1 MANKEVQITIKA
13 IDQFSKVFNELDD
26 NITKVGKASEK
37 LAGAFDDFANASGS
51 SKLKNL
57 ATTFAEIAVGM
68 QTVQGRAGLAVRGV
82 TELTKNF
89 IKLYDASK
97 KDFAEGLQKLW
108 NVASIIGGVIGKVAS
123 GFVNLLQSVTGADLS
138 FGGLASTVANFE
150 TNMARAN
157 VLTGASADGIEK
169 LNNKAKTLAM
179 DFGVSIEEISAGM
192 VEMGSAG
199 FDCGQVLSTIEPIMK
214 MATSG
219 CISFAESTEIVANG
233 LNAFNMDK
241 TTDDVTRFANTLAV
255 VADKSATD
263 ISQLGEALKKVGP
276 LAGMAGTEIED
287 VGALL
292 GIMADNGIKASS
304 AGTTLKNV
312 MSRFASGNA
321 SVTKAIK
328 DYNLAGFEQ
337 KMLVGDLSGA
347 MVELCKETE
356 KYNPVQKE
364 AIATALAGAYGL
376 PGLVAIMNKGAEG
389 VAEYVEQ
396 IEEENRAREENLRLN
411 TMTAEVLDT
420 TKGKMSQLTATVGV
434 LASEFKEK
442 FDPYINK
449 ALGSAIEFA
458 QGLVNIDKQG
468 NVTLKTLGELAKDS
482 VKWGESLNQGI
493 QKAINGIKGFVTGG
507 GLDNLLTIGT
517 NIIQG
522 ICKGIS
528 AKAEDGTLK
537 ETFSSI
543 IQKGCKFIGENSEA
557 IGQAGRDILEALAD
571 AIMENEGIIK
581 GAMDDLAGIILD
593 WTKGEGKLQSVAGTF
608 ADSMIDAFVDR
619 SIAKATGR
627 GGEIWNAMFSVGTLE
642 DGPNIKNGQGSGGL
656 GSLLGKDASGKD
668 NPLKKFDDFVG
679 NMSKRAGEKLKEGA
693 KWVGDG
699 IKSWFLGDSYACEV
713 ATEGGKK
720 IGTTTGDNIKV
731 GLDEKG
737 QPIVDSATKTGTESA
752 EGIQSALESMDLQYL
767 QALGQE
773 MTNVGTL
780 TGEMANSM
788 STSFTSIADSART
801 QFTNF
806 SNIVKNQLTNATNA
820 IRTGMLNSTNI
831 VKNQATN
838 MTNAVRTG
846 FVNMSL
852 IVSNQATNMA
862 NSLRTGFTN
871 MTNIVTNQAT
881 NMANSIRTGFVNMAN
896 IVNNQ
901 ATNMANTLRTSFTNM
916 TNIAKNQATNMAN
929 AVKTSFTNMSNIAK
943 TQFTNIANSIRTQMT
958 NCANIVRNQMLNMTN
973 IVKNQTTNMNNAVR
987 TGFVNMAN
995 IVRNQMTNCTNIVR
1009 NQASNMSSAMS
1020 QGLSKMASSA
1030 QSAMSRVL
1038 SVIRSAMAQ
1047 ARAIASAPITIN
1059 IKSNVQRKVTTTHV
1073 AGGLKQTMANIGA
1086 NSLSVGTPNVMSAGP
1101 THTVNPVSGNGANYV
1116 FTIPVSVDG
1125 REVARAT
1132 AKYNQ
1137 AELDRLS
1144 KRNAR
1149 KRGE

>member
-1 MANKEVQITIKA
+1 MADKEVKITIRA
-13 IDQFSKVFNELDD
+13 IDEFSKAFNKLDD
-26 NITKVGKASEK
+26 NLAKAGKASEK
-37 LAGAFDDFANASGS
+37 LAGAFDDFAQASGS
-51 SKLKNL
+51 SKLKNM
-57 ATTFAEIAVGM
+57 ATTFAEIAAGM
-68 QTVQGRAGLAVRGV
+68 QTVQGRAGLAVRGISEV
-82 TELTKNF
+82 TKAY

-97 KDFAEGLQKLW
+97 KNFAEGLQKLGT
-108 NVASIIGGVIGKVAS
+108 VASTIGGVLGKIGS
-123 GFVNLLQSVTGADLS
+123 GFVELLQSVTGADLS
-138 FGGLASTVANFE
+138 FGGLASTVSNFE
-150 TNMARAN
+150 TNMKRAN
-157 VLTGASADGIEK
+157 ILTGASADGIERM
-169 LNNKAKTLAM
+169 NNKAKTLAM
-179 DFGVSIEEISAGM
+179 EFGVSIEEISAGM

-241 TTDDVTRFANTLAV
+241 TTDDVERFANTLAV

-292 GIMADNGIKASS
+292 GIMADSGIKASS

-337 KMLVGDLSGA
+337 KMMTGDLAGA

-396 IEEENRAREENLRLN
+396 IEKENAAREENLRLN
-411 TMTAEVLDT
+411 TMTQEVLDT
-420 TKGKMSQLTATVGV
+420 TKGRMSQLTATVGV
-434 LASEFKEK
+434 LAAEFKEK

-468 NVTLKTLGELAKDS
+468 NVTLKTLGQLAQDS
-482 VKWGESLNQGI
+482 VKWGESLNQGV

-537 ETFSSI
+537 ETFSAAI
-543 IQKGCKFIGENSEA
+543 KKGCEFINENSEA
-557 IGQAGRDILEALAD
+557 IGQAGRDILDSLAEA
-571 AIMENEGIIK
+571 IRENEDIIK
-581 GAMDDLAGIILD
+581 GAMDDLMGIITD
-593 WTKGEGKLQSVAGTF
+593 WAKGGANLQSTMGLF
-608 ADSMIDAFVDR
+608 ADSMINAFVDQA
-619 SIAKATGR
+619 IAKATGR
-627 GGEIWNAMFSVGTLE
+627 GGEIWNAMFSGVTLE
-642 DGPNIKNGQGSGGL
+642 DGANIKNGQGSGGL
-656 GSLLGKDASGKD
+656 GSLLGKDAFGKD
-668 NPLKKFDDFVG
+668 NPLKTFDDFVG

-693 KWVGDG
+693 KWIGDG
-699 IKSWFLGDSYACEV
+699 IKSWFTGESHAAEV

-720 IGTTTGDNIKV
+720 IGKTTGENVKV
-731 GLDEKG
+731 GFDEQG
-737 QPIVDSATKTGTESA
+737 QPIVESATKTGTDA
-752 EGIQSALESMDLQYL
+752 AAGIQAALQGMDLQYL
-767 QALGQE
+767 QSLGQE
-773 MTNVGTL
+773 MTNLGTL

-788 STSFTSIADSART
+788 STSFTNITNSART
-801 QFTNF
+801 SFTNF
-806 SNIVKNQLTNATNA
+806 TNIVRNQMTNVANQ
-820 IRTGMLNSTNI
+820 IRTQMLNCTNI

-838 MTNAVRTG
+838 MGNAVRTG

-852 IVSNQATNMA
+852 I
-862 NSLRTGFTN
+862 
-871 MTNIVTNQAT
+871 
-881 NMANSIRTGFVNMAN
+881 
-896 IVNNQ
+896 
-901 ATNMANTLRTSFTNM
+901 
-916 TNIAKNQATNMAN
+916 AKN
-929 AVKTSFTNMSNIAK
+929 
-943 TQFTNIANSIRTQMT
+943 QFTNIANSIRTQMVNCSNIIRNQCLNMT
-958 NCANIVRNQMLNMTN
+958 NIFKNQMTNMNNATRTALVNIANIVRNQMLN
-973 IVKNQTTNMNNAVR
+973 
-987 TGFVNMAN
+987 
-995 IVRNQMTNCTNIVR
+995 CTNIVR
-1009 NQASNMSSAMS
+1009 NQAANMSNAMS

-1059 IKSNVQRKVTTTHV
+1059 IQSNISRKVTTTHV
-1073 AGGLKQTMANIGA
+1073 AGGLKQTMASIGA
-1086 NSLSVGTPNVMSAGP
+1086 NSLSVGSPNVMSSGGR
-1101 THTVNPVSGNGANYV
+1101 HTITPVSGNGGSYT
-1116 FTIPVSVDG
+1116 FTIPISVDG
-1125 REVARAT
+1125 REIARAT

-1137 AELDRLS
+1137 SELDRLS
-1144 KRNAR
+1144 KRNSR
-1149 KRGE
+1149 KKGN

>member
-1 MANKEVQITIKA
+1 MADKEVKITIRA
-13 IDQFSKVFNELDD
+13 IDEFSKAFNKLDD
-26 NITKVGKASEK
+26 NLAKAGKASEK

-51 SKLKNL
+51 SKLKNM
-57 ATTFAEIAVGM
+57 ATTFAEIATGM
-68 QTVQGRAGLAVRGV
+68 QTVQGRAGLAVRGISEV
-82 TELTKNF
+82 TKAY
-89 IKLYDASK
+89 IKLYEASK
-97 KDFAEGLQKLW
+97 KNFAEGLKKLGT
-108 NVASIIGGVIGKVAS
+108 VASTIGGVIGKIAS
-123 GFVNLLQSVTGADLS
+123 GFVDLLQNVTGADLS

-150 TNMARAN
+150 TNMKRAN
-157 VLTGASADGIEK
+157 LLTGASADGIEK

-179 DFGVSIEEISAGM
+179 EFGFSIEEISAGM

-219 CISFAESTEIVANG
+219 CISFAESTNIVANG
-233 LNAFNMDK
+233 LNAFKMDK
-241 TTDDVTRFANTLAV
+241 TTEDVTRFANTLAV

-263 ISQLGEALKKVGP
+263 ISQLGEALKKIGP

-312 MSRFASGNA
+312 MSRFASGNS

-337 KMLVGDLSGA
+337 KMLTGDLAGA

-389 VAEYVEQ
+389 VAEYVEK

-411 TMTAEVLDT
+411 TMTSEILDT

-434 LASEFKEK
+434 LATEFKEK

-449 ALGSAIEFA
+449 ALGSVLEFA
-458 QGLVNIDKQG
+458 RGLVNIDNQG
-468 NVTLKTLGELAKDS
+468 NVTLKTLGQLAQDS
-482 VKWGESLNQGI
+482 IKWGESLNQGV

-528 AKAEDGTLK
+528 QKADDGTLK
-537 ETFSSI
+537 ETFSSAI
-543 IQKGCKFIGENSEA
+543 KKGCEFINENSEA
-557 IGQAGRDILEALAD
+557 IGQAGRDILDALAE
-571 AIMENEGIIK
+571 AIRENEDIIK
-581 GAMDDLAGIILD
+581 GAMDDLMGIITD
-593 WTKGEGKLQSVAGTF
+593 WAKGGANVQSAMGLF
-608 ADSMIDAFVDR
+608 ADSMINAFVDQ
-619 SIAKATGR
+619 AVVKATGR
-627 GGEIWNAMFSVGTLE
+627 GGEIWNAMFSGVTLE
-642 DGPNIKNGQGSGGL
+642 DGVNIKNGQSSGGL
-656 GSLLGKDASGKD
+656 GSLLGKDAFGKD
-668 NPLKKFDDFVG
+668 NPIKKFDDFVG

-699 IKSWFLGDSYACEV
+699 IKSWFLGESYACEV
-713 ATEGGKK
+713 ASEGGKK

-737 QPIVDSATKTGTESA
+737 QPIVDSATKTGTDSA
-752 EGIQSALESMDLQYL
+752 NSIQTALESMDLQYL
-767 QALGQE
+767 QSLGQE

-806 SNIVKNQLTNATNA
+806 SNICRNQITNATNA
-820 IRTGMLNSTNI
+820 IRTGMTNSTNI

-838 MTNAVRTG
+838 MA
-846 FVNMSL
+846 
-852 IVSNQATNMA
+852 
-862 NSLRTGFTN
+862 
-871 MTNIVTNQAT
+871 
-881 NMANSIRTGFVNMAN
+881 
-896 IVNNQ
+896 
-901 ATNMANTLRTSFTNM
+901 
-916 TNIAKNQATNMAN
+916 
-929 AVKTSFTNMSNIAK
+929 
-943 TQFTNIANSIRTQMT
+943 
-958 NCANIVRNQMLNMTN
+958 
-973 IVKNQTTNMNNAVR
+973 NAVR

-995 IVRNQMTNCTNIVR
+995 IARNQFVNIANIVRNQMVNSANIVRNQAVNMANIFRNQFVNMANITRNQMLNIANIVRNQMLNCTNIVR

-1030 QSAMSRVL
+1030 QSAMNRVL

-1059 IKSNVQRKVTTTHV
+1059 IQSNISRKVTTTHV

-1086 NSLSVGTPNVMSAGP
+1086 NSLSVGTPNVMSGGA
-1101 THTVNPVSGNGANYV
+1101 THVVNPVSGNGANYV
-1116 FTIPVSVDG
+1116 FTIPVTVDG

-1144 KRNAR
+1144 KRNSR

>member
-1 MANKEVQITIKA
+1 MADKEVKITIRA
-13 IDQFSKVFNELDD
+13 IDEFSKAFNKLDD
-26 NITKVGKASEK
+26 SLAKAGKASEK

-51 SKLKNL
+51 SKLKNM
-57 ATTFAEIAVGM
+57 ATTFAEIAAGM
-68 QTVQGRAGLAVRGV
+68 QTVQGRAGLAVRGISEV
-82 TELTKNF
+82 TKAY
-89 IKLYDASK
+89 IKLYEASK
-97 KDFAEGLQKLW
+97 KNFAEGLQKLGT
-108 NVASIIGGVIGKVAS
+108 VASTIGGVLGKVGS
-123 GFVNLLQSVTGADLS
+123 CFVDLLQSVTGADLS

-157 VLTGASADGIEK
+157 ILTGASADGIER
-169 LNNKAKTLAM
+169 LNNKAKTMAM
-179 DFGVSIEEISAGM
+179 QFGVSIEEVSAGM

-233 LNAFNMDK
+233 LNAFQMDK
-241 TTDDVTRFANTLAV
+241 TTEDVERFANTLAV

-312 MSRFASGNA
+312 MSRFASGNS

-389 VAEYVEQ
+389 VAEYVEK
-396 IEEENRAREENLRLN
+396 IEEENAAREENLRLN

-434 LASEFKEK
+434 LAAEFKEK

-449 ALGSAIEFA
+449 ALGSVIKFA
-458 QGLVNIDKQG
+458 QGLVEVDKQQ
-468 NVTLKTLGELAKDS
+468 NVVLKSLGQLAQDS
-482 VKWGESLNQGI
+482 VKWGESLNQGV
-493 QKAINGIKGFVTGG
+493 QNAINGIKGFVTGG
-507 GLDNLLTIGT
+507 ALDSLLTIGT

-528 AKAEDGTLK
+528 KKADDGTLK
-537 ETFSSI
+537 ETFSAA
-543 IQKGCKFIGENSEA
+543 IQKACKFIGDNSEA
-557 IGQAGRDILEALAD
+557 IGQAGRDILDALAE
-571 AIMENEGIIK
+571 AIRENEDIIK
-581 GAMDDLAGIILD
+581 GAMDDLMGIITE
-593 WTKGEGKLQSVAGTF
+593 WAKGGANLTSAMGLF
-608 ADSMIDAFVDR
+608 ADSMINAFVDQA
-619 SIAKATGR
+619 IVKATGR
-627 GGEIWNAMFSVGTLE
+627 GGEIWNAMFSGVTLE
-642 DGPNIKNGQGSGGL
+642 DGANIKNGQGSGGL
-656 GSLLGKDASGKD
+656 GALLGQDAFGKD

-693 KWVGDG
+693 KWIGDG
-699 IKSWFLGDSYACEV
+699 IKSWFLGDSYAAEV
-713 ATEGGKK
+713 AAEGGKK
-720 IGTTTGDNIKV
+720 MGTTTGENVKV
-731 GLDEKG
+731 GFDEQG
-737 QPIVDSATKTGTESA
+737 RPIVDSATKTGTDA
-752 EGIQSALESMDLQYL
+752 AAGIQAALEGMDLQYL

-806 SNIVKNQLTNATNA
+806 ANICRNQMTNATNSIRTGMTNATNIVKNQSTNMANA
-820 IRTGMLNSTNI
+820 VRTGFVDMSNI

-838 MTNAVRTG
+838 MANNVRSQ
-846 FVNMSL
+846 FV
-852 IVSNQATNMA
+852 
-862 NSLRTGFTN
+862 
-871 MTNIVTNQAT
+871 
-881 NMANSIRTGFVNMAN
+881 
-896 IVNNQ
+896 
-901 ATNMANTLRTSFTNM
+901 NM
-916 TNIAKNQATNMAN
+916 TNIARNQL
-929 AVKTSFTNMSNIAK
+929 VNMSNIARN
-943 TQFTNIANSIRTQMT
+943 QFTNLANSCRTQMV
-958 NCANIVRNQMLNMTN
+958 NCANIVRNQCVNMAN
-973 IVKNQTTNMNNAVR
+973 IFRNQ
-987 TGFVNMAN
+987 FVNMANITRNQMINIAN
-995 IVRNQMTNCTNIVR
+995 IVRNQMTNCTNIAR
-1009 NQASNMSSAMS
+1009 NQASNMSSALS
-1020 QGLSKMASSA
+1020 QGMSRMASAASA
-1030 QSAMSRVL
+1030 AMAKV
-1038 SVIRSAMAQ
+1038 VAAVRSGMAQ

-1059 IKSNVQRKVTTTHV
+1059 IQSNISRKVTTTHV

-1086 NSLSVGTPNVMSAGP
+1086 NSLSIGTPNVMSGGA
-1101 THTVNPVSGNGANYV
+1101 THVVNPVSGNGANYV
-1116 FTIPVSVDG
+1116 FTIPVTVDG

-1132 AKYNQ
+1132 ARYNQ
-1137 AELDRLS
+1137 AELDKLN
-1144 KRNAR
+1144 KRNSR